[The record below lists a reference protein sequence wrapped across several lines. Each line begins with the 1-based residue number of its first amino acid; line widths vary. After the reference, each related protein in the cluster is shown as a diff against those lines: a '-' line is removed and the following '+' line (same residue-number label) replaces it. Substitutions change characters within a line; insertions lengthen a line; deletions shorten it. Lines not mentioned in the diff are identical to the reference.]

1 MMMTENIRTII
12 YPLPPS
18 IDSYVV
24 RLNGFYTIVLNDVLS
39 MSGRIK
45 AYNHEIRHIIEGDLD
60 RSEAADF
67 IELRAHGSV

>member
-1 MMMTENIRTII
+1 MTTEDIRTII

-24 RLNGFYTIVLNDVLS
+24 RLNGFYTIVLNDALS

-45 AYNHEIRHIIEGDLD
+45 AYNHEIRHIIDGDLD

-67 IELRAHGSV
+67 IEWRARGSV